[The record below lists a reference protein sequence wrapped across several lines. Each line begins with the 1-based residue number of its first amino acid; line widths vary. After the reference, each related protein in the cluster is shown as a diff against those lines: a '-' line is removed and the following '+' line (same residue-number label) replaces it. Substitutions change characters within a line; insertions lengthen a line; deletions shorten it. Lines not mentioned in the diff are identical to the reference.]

1 LSGPCLATN
10 AEETVMAAVL
20 PPLFQLLSAR
30 ASFLQARHAVL
41 TQNVANA
48 DTPRYRPRDL
58 VEPDFAST
66 LQKRPAAVPPV
77 TVARTRADHLAGLAM
92 TPAPARTTHIDG
104 FEVAPSGN
112 EVLIEEQLRLMG
124 GAARGYQLATSVY
137 AKYVGL
143 MRTALGAGA

>member
-1 LSGPCLATN
+1 
-10 AEETVMAAVL
+10 MAANL

-41 TQNVANA
+41 SQNVANA
-48 DTPRYRPRDL
+48 DTPRYQPKDL
-58 VEPDFAST
+58 VEPDFASALKQQPT
-66 LQKRPAAVPPV
+66 GVPPV
-77 TVARTRADHLAGLAM
+77 TVERTRADHLAGASSVGM
-92 TPAPARTTHIDG
+92 TSRKATIDG

-112 EVLIEEQLRLMG
+112 AVLIEEQLRMMG

-143 MRTALGAGA
+143 MRTAIGAGA

>member
-1 LSGPCLATN
+1 
-10 AEETVMAAVL
+10 MAANL

-41 TQNVANA
+41 SQNVANA
-48 DTPRYRPRDL
+48 DTPRYQPQDL
-58 VEPDFAST
+58 VEPDFASA
-66 LQKRPAAVPPV
+66 LKKQPASVPQV
-77 TVARTRADHLAGLAM
+77 TVERTRADHLAGTSSISTAS
-92 TPAPARTTHIDG
+92 RKVRIDG

-112 EVLIEEQLRLMG
+112 AVLIEEQLRMMG

-143 MRTALGAGA
+143 MRTAIGAGA

>member
-1 LSGPCLATN
+1 
-10 AEETVMAAVL
+10 MAASL
-20 PPLFQLLSAR
+20 PPLFQLLSGR

-48 DTPRYRPRDL
+48 DTPRYQPKDL
-58 VEPDFAST
+58 VEPDFASA
-66 LQKRPAAVPPV
+66 LKKQPSGVPPV
-77 TVARTRADHLAGLAM
+77 TVERTRAAHLAGISNI
-92 TPAPARTTHIDG
+92 TTTSGKTSIEG

-112 EVLIEEQLRLMG
+112 AVLIEEQLRMMG

-143 MRTALGAGA
+143 MRTAIGAGAR